1 MSWERVLKTPPPVS
15 DFTRGL
21 KAGLKAAEEGLGTT
35 STPPFKGN
43 KHREKHGWTDKLNT
57 LEDTIIFLRILDDIY
72 MYDKKDIEV
81 LILDDEIDSG
91 EEFGTIE
98 SVKAVS
104 PLYMPVSGRIIEV
117 NSELQEHPELVNE
130 DCYDEGWLVRIEIT
144 NAEDT
149 DELLD
154 PEAYKAIL

>member
-1 MSWERVLKTPPPVS
+1 MSDIPEDLVY
-15 DFTRGL
+15 
-21 KAGLKAAEEGLGTT
+21 T
-35 STPPFKGN
+35 SEHEWMRIEGN
-43 KHREKHGWTDKLNT
+43 KAEIGITNHAQNELG
-57 LEDTIIFLRILDDIY
+57 DIVY
-72 MYDKKDIEV
+72 VE
-81 LILDDEIDSG
+81 LPILDDEIDSG

-144 NAEDT
+144 NTEDI
-149 DELLD
+149 DDLLD

>member
-1 MSWERVLKTPPPVS
+1 MSDIPEDLVY
-15 DFTRGL
+15 
-21 KAGLKAAEEGLGTT
+21 T
-35 STPPFKGN
+35 SEHEWMRIEGN
-43 KHREKHGWTDKLNT
+43 KAEIGITNHAQNELG
-57 LEDTIIFLRILDDIY
+57 DIVY
-72 MYDKKDIEV
+72 VE
-81 LILDDEIDSG
+81 LPSLDDEIDSG

-149 DELLD
+149 GELLD
-154 PEAYKAIL
+154 PEAYKEIL

>member
-1 MSWERVLKTPPPVS
+1 MSDIPEDLVY
-15 DFTRGL
+15 
-21 KAGLKAAEEGLGTT
+21 T
-35 STPPFKGN
+35 SEHEWMRIVGN
-43 KHREKHGWTDKLNT
+43 KAEIGITNHAQNELG
-57 LEDTIIFLRILDDIY
+57 DIVY
-72 MYDKKDIEV
+72 VE
-81 LILDDEIDSG
+81 LPILDDEIDSG

>member
-1 MSWERVLKTPPPVS
+1 MSDIPEDLVY
-15 DFTRGL
+15 
-21 KAGLKAAEEGLGTT
+21 T
-35 STPPFKGN
+35 SEHEWMRIEGN
-43 KHREKHGWTDKLNT
+43 KAEIGITNHAQNELG
-57 LEDTIIFLRILDDIY
+57 DIVY
-72 MYDKKDIEV
+72 VE
-81 LILDDEIDSG
+81 LPILDDEIDSG

>member
-1 MSWERVLKTPPPVS
+1 MSDIPEDLVY
-15 DFTRGL
+15 
-21 KAGLKAAEEGLGTT
+21 T
-35 STPPFKGN
+35 SEHEWMRIDGN
-43 KHREKHGWTDKLNT
+43 KAEIGITNHAQNELG
-57 LEDTIIFLRILDDIY
+57 DIVY
-72 MYDKKDIEV
+72 VE
-81 LILDDEIDSG
+81 LPILDDEIDSG

-144 NAEDT
+144 NAEDI